1 MATGVVDVTLS
12 FLRLRVHDMGHVWP
26 GWRDPVC
33 ACVVVRTRSPQS
45 QWSRMRGPSEPGKC
59 PRAKGEDVAVD
70 FLGRGIR
77 LCGCEWA
84 RMLQLIRRG
93 RAKVSERFARLGV

>member
-26 GWRDPVC
+26 GWRDLVC

-45 QWSRMRGPSEPGKC
+45 QWSRMRGLLSWANAQG
-59 PRAKGEDVAVD
+59 G
-70 FLGRGIR
+70 
-77 LCGCEWA
+77 GC
-84 RMLQLIRRG
+84 RG
-93 RAKVSERFARLGV
+93 RLSWQRYKVVPV

>member
-26 GWRDPVC
+26 GWRDLVC

-45 QWSRMRGPSEPGKC
+45 QWSRMRGLLS
-59 PRAKGEDVAVD
+59 RANAQGGEDVAVD

-77 LCGCEWA
+77 LCRCEW
-84 RMLQLIRRG
+84 
-93 RAKVSERFARLGV
+93 V